1 MIATGGLLRISR
13 RQDSV
18 RSKTRAESKRLRRAR
33 KRKRK
38 NDVVVVKGKL
48 QVCSASGLVAAV
60 GVLVLMVGIA
70 MAVLGYWPKHKPE
83 YSARWA
89 ANNLQATR
97 VSEPR
102 GSALQMAWN
111 HTGSAKL
118 SQQRELNVTRGNM
131 STLELSP
138 SPVTPVTPEPLGLVG
153 ALLAGWLH
161 SDQLKMFGPLVM
173 GMGIFLFICANAVL
187 HEERDRQTKVIDLR
201 DIYSTV
207 IDAHGLRAKD
217 HSPPPLNGLVNYVQA
232 CSGGVETNAEHR
244 AGRSHGSWPS
254 TLWGFGSG
262 GGGSRRPSCARR
274 CSWWRDGGDGVYSV
288 YREQERGPVAA
299 VMAARGPW
307 ETGSIVTSSLNAFTL
322 PVIKLNNREM
332 AEGVQDT
339 EEQQVEQQEEEE
351 EKEYVRRETRGR
363 RKEVEEERSTESMDG
378 SSFPVAI
385 ETKAEISR
393 ADVSDSQSSLGTT
406 KRWGGS
412 RSLSP
417 RWSLSEGGVAPPVAV
432 AASGR
437 KVAGSHLSLTSLSDA
452 AGIRW
457 PLGGGGRHEDRSRR
471 FSCPRLERSGSKGYI
486 KLADLGG
493 ESFEAPDGGALTPGT
508 EQAGGSATGSAVSE
522 VEASSAS
529 SSVVVLVETEEL
541 SHGQRRAAGTEH
553 TLLEHTLVEHTPVHT
568 PQQPVAHPHAVVGC
582 SPSRFSST
590 GGDH

>member
-48 QVCSASGLVAAV
+48 QVCSPSGLVAAV

-70 MAVLGYWPKHKPE
+70 MAILGYWPKHKPE
-83 YSARWA
+83 YSAKWA

-97 VSEPR
+97 GSQPR

-118 SQQRELNVTRGNM
+118 SQQRELNVTRGNV
-131 STLELSP
+131 STLELL
-138 SPVTPVTPEPLGLVG
+138 PVTQVAPVTPEPLGLVG

-207 IDAHGLRAKD
+207 IDAHGLRTKD
-217 HSPPPLNGLVNYVQA
+217 HSPPPLNGLVNYAQA
-232 CSGGVETNAEHR
+232 RSGGLETGAGDR

-254 TLWGFGSG
+254 TLWGFGST

-274 CSWWRDGGDGVYSV
+274 CSWWRDAGDSVYSV
-288 YREQERGPVAA
+288 YREQERGSAA

-332 AEGVQDT
+332 EEGAQDT
-339 EEQQVEQQEEEE
+339 EEQQQEQQAEQKEEEE
-351 EKEYVRRETRGR
+351 EEYVRGR
-363 RKEVEEERSTESMDG
+363 RKEMEEERSSASKDG

-393 ADVSDSQSSLGTT
+393 ADVSDSQSSLGAT

-412 RSLSP
+412 RSSSP
-417 RWSLSEGGVAPPVAV
+417 RWSLSEGGVAPPPAV

-493 ESFEAPDGGALTPGT
+493 ESFEGPDGGALTPGT
-508 EQAGGSATGSAVSE
+508 EQAGGSAVSE

-541 SHGQRRAAGTEH
+541 SHVAAQERRAAGTEH
-553 TLLEHTLVEHTPVHT
+553 TLSEHTLVEHTPVHT
-568 PQQPVAHPHAVVGC
+568 PQQPVAHPHAIVGC
-582 SPSRFSST
+582 SPNRFSST